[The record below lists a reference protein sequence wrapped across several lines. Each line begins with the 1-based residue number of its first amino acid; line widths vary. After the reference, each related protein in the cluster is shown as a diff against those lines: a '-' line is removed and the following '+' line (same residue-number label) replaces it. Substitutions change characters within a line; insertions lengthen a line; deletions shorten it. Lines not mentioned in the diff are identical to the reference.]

1 MYLDKII
8 VRKEE
13 EVAELKRT
21 IRMSDFMESEIY
33 TRVCYSLRRSLL
45 ASSTGIISEFKRKS
59 PSKGFIN
66 ENAKVDEVV
75 PFYEKAGAAGIS
87 VLADTDFFAGA
98 PKDIRI
104 ARELV
109 GVPILFKEF
118 VIDEIQLHLA
128 KSCGADVVL
137 LIAACLT
144 PERVAELAE
153 EAKRLGLE
161 VLLELHS
168 ADELGHINKNVDIVG
183 INNRNLKTFEVD
195 LQASIDLMS
204 QLPNDMVRISESGI
218 SSPDTIKMLRE
229 KGFQGFLIGENF
241 MKTQNPGAALKE
253 FIDEL
258 KK

>member
-1 MYLDKII
+1 M
-8 VRKEE
+8 
-13 EVAELKRT
+13 
-21 IRMSDFMESEIY
+21 
-33 TRVCYSLRRSLL
+33 
-45 ASSTGIISEFKRKS
+45 
-59 PSKGFIN
+59 
-66 ENAKVDEVV
+66 
-75 PFYEKAGAAGIS
+75 
-87 VLADTDFFAGA
+87 ADTDFFAGA

>member
-1 MYLDKII
+1 MIK
-8 VRKEE
+8 
-13 EVAELKRT
+13 
-21 IRMSDFMESEIY
+21 
-33 TRVCYSLRRSLL
+33 
-45 ASSTGIISEFKRKS
+45 G
-59 PSKGFIN
+59 KGFIN

-75 PFYEKAGAAGIS
+75 PLYEKAGAAGIS
-87 VLADTDFFAGA
+87 VLADSEFFAGA

-109 GVPILFKEF
+109 DLPILFKEF

-144 PERVAELAE
+144 PERVAELSE

-241 MKTQNPGAALKE
+241 MKTQNPGVALKD
-253 FIDEL
+253 FIAEL